1 LWQHSLLY
9 ICILKKNK
17 TMEFIGVYKKNKMV
31 GMIDLDEITVEL
43 LDRMFQEGYEFNK
56 LTKKDLVG

>member
-1 LWQHSLLY
+1 MY

-17 TMEFIGVYKKNKMV
+17 TMEYVGVYKKSKMI

-43 LDRMFQEGYEFNK
+43 LDRMFHEGYEFSK
-56 LTKKDLVG
+56 ITKKDLVG

>member
-1 LWQHSLLY
+1 
-9 ICILKKNK
+9 
-17 TMEFIGVYKKNKMV
+17 MEFIGVYKKNKMV

-56 LTKKDLVG
+56 FSKKDLVV